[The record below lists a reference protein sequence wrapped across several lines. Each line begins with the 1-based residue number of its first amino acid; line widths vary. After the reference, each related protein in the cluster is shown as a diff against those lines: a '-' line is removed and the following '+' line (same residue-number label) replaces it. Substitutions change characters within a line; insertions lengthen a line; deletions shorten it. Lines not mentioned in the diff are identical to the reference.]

1 MRDRAAAKP
10 RRMPGP
16 SRCLRAWVAAVP
28 DDQRPEVV
36 ELLDDVTL
44 EAWRVVETLAAE
56 LDFPFGVTVVNR
68 WRRGEYV
75 SS

>member
-1 MRDRAAAKP
+1 
-10 RRMPGP
+10 
-16 SRCLRAWVAAVP
+16 
-28 DDQRPEVV
+28 VV